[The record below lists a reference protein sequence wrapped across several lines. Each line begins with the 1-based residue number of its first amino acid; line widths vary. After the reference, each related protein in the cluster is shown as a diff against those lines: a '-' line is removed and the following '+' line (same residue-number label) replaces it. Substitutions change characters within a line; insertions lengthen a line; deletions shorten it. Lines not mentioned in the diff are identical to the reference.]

1 MIDFSLPVIL
11 AEAGIFIFTLVM
23 LNMILFRPL
32 TTFMEKRE
40 EKLNQDLESISK
52 NTEETE
58 QYEEEIASIL
68 NAAKA
73 EVAKIKA
80 DAIENAEK
88 EADALLSKER
98 KEIAIKKELFLKE
111 LANKK
116 TSIEA
121 VLTENYS
128 ELESSLLSK
137 MEDVA

>member
-111 LANKK
+111 LANEK